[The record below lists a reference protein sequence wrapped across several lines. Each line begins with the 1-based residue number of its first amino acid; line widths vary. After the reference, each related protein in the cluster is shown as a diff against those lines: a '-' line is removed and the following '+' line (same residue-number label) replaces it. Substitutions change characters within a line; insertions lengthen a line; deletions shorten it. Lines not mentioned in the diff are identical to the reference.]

1 MAGKKKDLPVREEL
15 GAVLYVSHLYLL
27 SFSLLIRE

>member
-15 GAVLYVSHLYLL
+15 GAVLYVSHFASIKFFFTNL
-27 SFSLLIRE
+27 